1 MLYGPPVIFERL
13 FHKLITLRRSKS
25 GVQKFFIDWSNHQV
39 REKHGDCVTPDMERR
54 GGIQSSIA
62 KNTVCKKYKE
72 SLGLGPKTIFI
83 CRGGSLPEG
92 ILQFLSGFDIVVHS
106 AYGQSESCSL
116 LTANIPKRFCK
127 FSSVGKPAPGVQ
139 IKLGEEGEVLA
150 MGRNIFMGYLN
161 RENETKEVMTEEH
174 WLRTGDRASLDD
186 KGFFVL
192 TCYPADLI
200 TLFAGEE
207 VEPSRLEDRVRMEL
221 GCVGHCLVVGQGR
234 ETLALLLSLDT
245 EVDPV
250 SGLPTTQLTAAAQ
263 QWFQAARFEVKT
275 VAEVLEAVELGIQH
289 VIQAGIDRTNLEAES
304 ASSFIKAWQILPN
317 CFSLQTGELGQTGKV
332 NRSLLAGKYAATI
345 NRMYTGEDY
354 PEPPRKRSAEKF
366 QLLSHQLS
374 NIVEDDEK
382 SQRESVDKEVPA
394 SREVIKE
401 EHEAARAV
409 MEVELSEEPK
419 DSDTS
424 EEVRMTQETSA
435 VLETVQA
442 KHDQNTVF
450 EDTMERAE
458 GPGRRISRS

>member
-1 MLYGPPVIFERL
+1 MIFERL

-200 TLFAGEE
+200 TLFSGEE

-289 VIQAGIDRTNLEAES
+289 VIQAGIDRTNLEAER
-304 ASSFIKAWQILPN
+304 ASHFITAWQILPH

-332 NRSLLAGKYAATI
+332 NRALLAEKYAATI

-401 EHEAARAV
+401 EHEVEVEEVARAV

-424 EEVRMTQETSA
+424 EGVIMTQETSA
-435 VLETVQA
+435 VIETVQD